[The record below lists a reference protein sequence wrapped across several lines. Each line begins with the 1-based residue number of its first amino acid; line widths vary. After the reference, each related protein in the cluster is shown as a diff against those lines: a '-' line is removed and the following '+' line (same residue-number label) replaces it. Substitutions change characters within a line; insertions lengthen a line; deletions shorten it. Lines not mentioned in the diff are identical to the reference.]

1 MKFRALALLPLLLVV
16 VMTTTS
22 LLLGDRMPVVLTIS
36 NEAGKMLALAGAIS
50 AALAFEQGE
59 YLNRAWL
66 TFGGCYLFLLV
77 NDGMGAAGATGHQMM
92 VVRGLVVVVANACS
106 VGGTWMLARAWNVAG
121 LDDDD
126 DHGARARRRAMFAG
140 AAVLALAITGWP
152 LLQDVRLLIGG
163 DPIALISIA
172 SDLGDTFT
180 LALVAPV
187 MHTALAMR
195 GGVLRWP
202 WGMMTLSVLAWLVYD
217 ATSSFIDLTRMG
229 PGLALVASESFRVL
243 ANGWVFSAG
252 VSQRLAVAPD
262 ARSSQIPPEWL

>member
-1 MKFRALALLPLLLVV
+1 
-16 VMTTTS
+16 
-22 LLLGDRMPVVLTIS
+22 MPVALTIS
-36 NEAGKMLALAGAIS
+36 NEAGKMLALSGAIS
-50 AALAFEQGE
+50 AALAFERGE

-66 TFGGCYLFLLV
+66 TFGGCYLLLLV
-77 NDGMGAAGATGHQMM
+77 NDALGAAGATGHQMM

-106 VGGTWMLARAWNVAG
+106 VGGTWMLARAWSVAG
-121 LDDDD
+121 LDDEGDS
-126 DHGARARRRAMFAG
+126 RTRRRLMFAG

-152 LLQDVRLLIGG
+152 LLKDVQGLLGG
-163 DPIALISIA
+163 EPVALISIA

-202 WGMMTLSVLAWLVYD
+202 WGMVTLSGLAWLVYD
-217 ATSSFIDLTRMG
+217 ATSSVIDLPRVG
-229 PGLALVASESFRVL
+229 PGVALVASESFRVL

-262 ARSSQIPPEWL
+262 ARSSQVPPEWL